1 MAKVKVIFP
10 PAMLDATNGKREMP
24 VTASAVSEALQ
35 KVTVK
40 YEEAFK
46 VWASPFARIPNLL
59 AFFLNGKQITNLDE
73 LETELK
79 DGDEIR
85 IIVAPTGG

>member
-1 MAKVKVIFP
+1 MGFP
-10 PAMLDATNGKREMP
+10 L
-24 VTASAVSEALQ
+24 
-35 KVTVK
+35 
-40 YEEAFK
+40 
-46 VWASPFARIPNLL
+46 ARIPNLL
-59 AFFLNGKQITNLDE
+59 AFYLNGKQIANLDE